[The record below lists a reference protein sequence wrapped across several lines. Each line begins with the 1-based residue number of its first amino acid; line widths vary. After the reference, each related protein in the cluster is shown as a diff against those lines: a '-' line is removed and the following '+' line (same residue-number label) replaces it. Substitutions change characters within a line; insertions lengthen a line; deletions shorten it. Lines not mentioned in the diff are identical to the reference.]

1 MPGRGVGTQRG
12 KRDMTARIT
21 REEIRHVAD
30 LARLELDDEAV
41 ETFVGQIGRILE
53 YVATLE
59 SVDTDGVEPMS
70 HAISLKNAFR
80 PDEPGEHLDNAE
92 ALANAPEKD
101 DRSFLVPRVVG

>member
-1 MPGRGVGTQRG
+1 MAT
-12 KRDMTARIT
+12 KIT

-59 SVDTDGVEPMS
+59 RVNTDGVAPMS
-70 HAISLKNAFR
+70 HAISLNNAFR
-80 PDEPGEHLDNAE
+80 DDEPGDHLDNDE

>member
-1 MPGRGVGTQRG
+1 M
-12 KRDMTARIT
+12 KIT
-21 REEIRHVAD
+21 PEEIRHVAD
-30 LARLELDDEAV
+30 LARLDLDDDAV
-41 ETFVGQIGRILE
+41 DAFVEQVGRVLD

-80 PDEPGEHLDNAE
+80 PDEPGRHLDNAD

-101 DRSFLVPRVVG
+101 DCSFLVPRVIG